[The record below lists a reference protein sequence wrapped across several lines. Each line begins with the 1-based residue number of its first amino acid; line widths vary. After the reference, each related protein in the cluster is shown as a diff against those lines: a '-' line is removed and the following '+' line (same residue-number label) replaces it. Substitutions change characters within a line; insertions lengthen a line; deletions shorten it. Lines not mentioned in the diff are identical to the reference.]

1 MRTLFKLEKKSLAS
15 KRENLSPLNQEKRK
29 HLVRLERT
37 LNHHSIQFIGARL
50 GELDSEMHLSSQMRK
65 GQKKTKNEL
74 CNQAICL
81 ITSVKDKMCIK
92 IPHNS

>member
-50 GELDSEMHLSSQMRK
+50 GELDSEMHPSSDEE
-65 GQKKTKNEL
+65 GTKNEL

-81 ITSVKDKMCIK
+81 IMSVKDKMCIK

>member
-15 KRENLSPLNQEKRK
+15 KRESLSPLNQEKRK

-37 LNHHSIQFIGARL
+37 LNHHSIQFIEARL
-50 GELDSEMHLSSQMRK
+50 GELDSEMHLSS
-65 GQKKTKNEL
+65 QKKTKNEL

-81 ITSVKDKMCIK
+81 ITSMKDKMCIK